1 MRLYLNGT
9 EIEAVPEFGFELV
22 QGTDR
27 IMVRTPSGSFSALAI
42 RDGDAILVSYQGHQY
57 RLETRR
63 PRAGGQGAAA
73 SGEYRA
79 PMPGQI
85 VDVLVSVGDKVTKG
99 QKLIVLEAMK
109 TQQPFNAPFDGTVKA
124 LNAVKGAQVNDGELL
139 VVVEED

>member
-9 EIEAVPEFGFELV
+9 EIEAVPESGFELV

-85 VDVLVSVGDKVTKG
+85 VDVLVAVGDKVIFSKYGGTELKYNNEEY
-99 QKLIVLEAMK
+99 LVLSARDVL
-109 TQQPFNAPFDGTVKA
+109 A
-124 LNAVKGAQVNDGELL
+124 
-139 VVVEED
+139 VVVR